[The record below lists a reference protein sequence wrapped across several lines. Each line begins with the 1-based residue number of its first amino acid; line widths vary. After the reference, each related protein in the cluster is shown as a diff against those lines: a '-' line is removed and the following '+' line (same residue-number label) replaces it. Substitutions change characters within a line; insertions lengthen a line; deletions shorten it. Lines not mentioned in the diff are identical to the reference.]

1 MRPWSVSGAKS
12 RQGQLQEGPWHS
24 VLSILGALLPEDLAS
39 RVALGTLGISKICQK
54 THFWRLDRQL
64 DLQKWPLEGGSEKT
78 WNSPTLGS
86 ACIEPFRGEVSSPLA
101 PLRPGPPNFWPHPLS
116 LTTRAL
122 CRFKAHCT
130 GGCAT
135 TVQKPR
141 TRSTVSTA
149 QKPDS
154 DISSA
159 CSGA

>member
-1 MRPWSVSGAKS
+1 MASGGKDMNNYRNIDTKMKVRRPSEVRVLTPSG
-12 RQGQLQEGPWHS
+12 
-24 VLSILGALLPEDLAS
+24 
-39 RVALGTLGISKICQK
+39 
-54 THFWRLDRQL
+54 
-64 DLQKWPLEGGSEKT
+64 
-78 WNSPTLGS
+78 
-86 ACIEPFRGEVSSPLA
+86 GEVSSPLA

-141 TRSTVSTA
+141 PRSARQSS

-154 DISSA
+154 DKFVAEGLFRARLDAPSR
-159 CSGA
+159 GALGGVVLWGGGLGRVV